1 MDDKGKKK
9 VELIKKLET
18 LKKDRGGG
26 MLENNITKR
35 KQAEEELSETK
46 EYLENL
52 IKYANAPIIV
62 WDPTLSITLFNR
74 AFEHLSGYKASEVI
88 GKKINFLFSKN
99 KMEGALEQIQ
109 KTASGE
115 RWESIEIEIKRKD
128 GQSRIVLWNSAY
140 ILDAEKKNIIATIA
154 QGQDIT
160 ERKQAE
166 DELQE
171 SNVIFKEFMEN
182 SPNYVFFKN
191 DKIQAIRLSRN
202 YEKMFGKPM
211 HKLLGKTMDDLF
223 PSNLAKS
230 MIADD
235 LRILNEG
242 KQITV
247 EEELNGRFYTTIK
260 FPILIK
266 GKPRYLA
273 GYTIDITERRQAEE
287 RIKHLNLVLRA
298 IRNINQL
305 ISQEND
311 RKRLIKGVCKSLTET
326 SGYYHSWIVLLD
338 QEGKIDTHAETG
350 LGKEFLPMLKQLK
363 KGELTA
369 IGRLALKKRDVV
381 IIKDPASACP
391 DCPLAQEYSGRGAMT
406 IRLEHSG
413 KVYGIMSVSI
423 PAHFIPD
430 KEEQSLLKEVA
441 GDIALGLHSIE
452 MKEKL
457 DEYTHHL
464 KERVKEFNFL
474 FQLSQ
479 LLEKTDISLEVIIQK
494 LTGLLPAA
502 WQYPKIT
509 CVRITFEGK
518 EYKTENFKKTIWK
531 LSKDIKIDKKIIGVL
546 EVYYLKERPEM
557 DKGPFLKEEKDLIT
571 IIAQR
576 LGSFIDRKSSVI
588 QLQQSYQKI
597 KIAMDATIE
606 TMSKIIEVKD
616 PYTAGH
622 QQRVSQLA
630 IAIAK
635 ELDLSQDKV
644 DGIRVA
650 SLIHDIGKISIPTE
664 ILSKS
669 TVLSDIEFNLIKEH
683 SQIGYDILKAI
694 DFSYPVAKIVL
705 QHHERI
711 NGSGYPNQ
719 LKGDEIFLEAK
730 ILGVADV
737 VEAMSSHRPYRPAL
751 GIDAAL
757 EEISKNK
764 GILYGSEVVDAC
776 LKLFKEKGFKF

>member
-287 RIKHLNLVLRA
+287 RIKHLNLVLCA
-298 IRNINQL
+298 IRNVNQL
-305 ISQEND
+305 IFQEND
-311 RKRLIKGVCKSLTET
+311 RERLIKGVCNSLTET

-338 QEGKIDTHAETG
+338 NEGKVDIHAEAG
-350 LGKEFLPMLKQLK
+350 LGKAFLPMVAQFMEGKLTACGQKALKQ
-363 KGELTA
+363 E
-369 IGRLALKKRDVV
+369 DVT
-381 IIKDPASACP
+381 IIEDPLSTCT
-391 DCPLAQEYSGRGAMT
+391 DCPLAQVCSDKGSVMT
-406 IRLEHSG
+406 VRLEREENI
-413 KVYGIMSVSI
+413 YGVMSVSI
-423 PAHFIPD
+423 PAHFVTE
-430 KEEQSLLKEVA
+430 KEEQALFMEIAK
-441 GDIALGLHSIE
+441 DISLGLHSIE
-452 MKEKL
+452 MRKKMNEQ
-457 DEYTHHL
+457 TH
-464 KERVKEFNFL
+464 E
-474 FQLSQ
+474 
-479 LLEKTDISLEVIIQK
+479 
-494 LTGLLPAA
+494 
-502 WQYPKIT
+502 
-509 CVRITFEGK
+509 
-518 EYKTENFKKTIWK
+518 
-531 LSKDIKIDKKIIGVL
+531 
-546 EVYYLKERPEM
+546 
-557 DKGPFLKEEKDLIT
+557 
-571 IIAQR
+571 
-576 LGSFIDRKSSVI
+576 
-588 QLQQSYQKI
+588 LQQNYQRTKR
-597 KIAMDATIE
+597 AMDDTIE
-606 TMSKIIEVKD
+606 TMSKIVEAKD
-616 PYTAGH
+616 PYTSGH
-622 QQRVSQLA
+622 QKRVSHLA
-630 IAIAK
+630 VAISK
-635 ELDLSQDKV
+635 ELNLPQEQV
-644 DGIRVA
+644 EGIRTA

-669 TVLSDIEFNLIKEH
+669 TVLSDIEFSLIKEH
-683 SQIGYDILKAI
+683 SQIGYDILKSI
-694 DFSYPVAKIVL
+694 DFSYPVAEIVL
-705 QHHERI
+705 QHHERL
-711 NGSGYPNQ
+711 NGSGYPNK
-719 LKGDEIFLEAK
+719 LKGDKILLEAK
-730 ILGVADV
+730 IIGIADV

-764 GILYGSEVVDAC
+764 GILYDPKVVDAC
-776 LKLFKEKGFKF
+776 IKLFKEKGFKF

>member
-1 MDDKGKKK
+1 
-9 VELIKKLET
+9 
-18 LKKDRGGG
+18 